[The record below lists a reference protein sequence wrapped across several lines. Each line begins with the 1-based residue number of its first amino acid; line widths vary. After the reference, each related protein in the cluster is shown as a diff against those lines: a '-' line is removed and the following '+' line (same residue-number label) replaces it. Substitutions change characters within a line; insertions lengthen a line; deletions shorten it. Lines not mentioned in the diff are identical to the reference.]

1 MRACYKYM
9 LKLLLNENEEA
20 CVEDAVMGSSAVVI
34 EYPNDDETAKN
45 SKPVIL
51 LEAGQEAGIESVNFA
66 LFVIEQ
72 LVACVEYSDMLKNV
86 RWVILPN
93 TNPDGREFSRHYT
106 APWKKNM
113 RISEDDRSIG
123 VDISRNFDYAFSECN
138 RVVNGFSSEYPGKK
152 AMSENETIFIA
163 NVLEKHKNN
172 LRAYVSI
179 RRDGHAILYPFAS
192 TSNSNTN
199 VDKVKAKA
207 GEIVEK
213 INKKAGFIQ
222 LLANNSIF
230 EMNRKAHCGH
240 SVDYVYNKYKQTYA
254 YEFRVFLESDQRIIT
269 KFQVLPRGY
278 ETTLRTGYFS
288 VIKELYNIVVSD
300 HKNTTLRK
308 RVMLKV

>member
-1 MRACYKYM
+1 MRSCYKYM
-9 LKLLLNENEEA
+9 LKELLNENEEA
-20 CVEDAVMGSSAVVI
+20 CVEDAVMGSYSVVLGFDGKNEI
-34 EYPNDDETAKN
+34 GKN
-45 SKPVIL
+45 SKPVIV

-66 LFVIEQ
+66 LFIIEQ
-72 LVACVEYSDMLKNV
+72 LLACMEYSDMLKNV

-93 TNPDGREFSRHYT
+93 TNPDGREFSRYHK

-113 RISEDDRSIG
+113 RISEVDHSIG
-123 VDISRNFDYAFSECN
+123 VDISRNFEYAFSECN
-138 RVVNGFSSEYPGKK
+138 RIVNGFSSQYPGNK

-163 NVLEKHKNN
+163 NVLEKYKNN

-192 TSNSNTN
+192 TSNSNAN
-199 VDKVKAKA
+199 VDRVKEKA
-207 GEIVEK
+207 GEIVAK

-222 LLANNSIF
+222 PLANNSIF
-230 EMNRKAHCGH
+230 EMNKKAHCGH

-269 KFQVLPRGY
+269 KFQALPRGY

-300 HKNTTLRK
+300 HKKSTASE
-308 RVMLKV
+308 RVMFKG